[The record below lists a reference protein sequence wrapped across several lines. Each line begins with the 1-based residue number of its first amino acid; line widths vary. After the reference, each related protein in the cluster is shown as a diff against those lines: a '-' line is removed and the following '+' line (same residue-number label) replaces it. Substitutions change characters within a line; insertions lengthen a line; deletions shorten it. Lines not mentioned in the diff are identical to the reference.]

1 MRPELLLRDVGACLH
16 EDRSQQAFSDG
27 IVVRN
32 GQRLDAA
39 GASAL
44 HFYVLRA
51 GCNHEAEALE
61 NADDVRTRENLKS
74 SLHMIGGIPRS
85 WSRSWAGARSLAMRG
100 LRLRNKRQRRRGC
113 SPATPRTLC
122 PR

>member
-39 GASAL
+39 GASAV

-51 GCNHEAEALE
+51 GGDHEAEALE
-61 NADDVRTRENLKS
+61 NADDVRARENLKS
-74 SLHMIGGIPRS
+74 SPHRLGETPRS
-85 WSRSWAGARSLAMRG
+85 WSRSWAVARSRV
-100 LRLRNKRQRRRGC
+100 K
-113 SPATPRTLC
+113 
-122 PR
+122 

>member
-39 GASAL
+39 GASAV

-51 GCNHEAEALE
+51 GGDHEAEALE
-61 NADDVRTRENLKS
+61 NADDIRTREDLKS
-74 SLHMIGGIPRS
+74 SLHMIGAITRS
-85 WSRSWAGARSLAMRG
+85 WSRSSAAARSRAMQG
-100 LRLRNKRQRRRGC
+100 LRLRNRQRRHHGY
-113 SPATPRTLC
+113 SPATPR
-122 PR
+122 